1 MAARRATEWYRFVLE
16 ELNGLG
22 TMLRFD
28 AEQGGGRGAEITL
41 RARSVV
47 ETLAWDPP
55 AAVAQAWSFVE
66 TDLDDLLDAWGPHLV
81 LGALG
86 ADPARLEAW
95 ARTLPPEAREGL
107 PGDAAP

>member
-1 MAARRATEWYRFVLE
+1 MAARRAAEWYRFVLE

-28 AEQGGGRGAEITL
+28 AEQGGGRGAEIAL
-41 RARSVV
+41 RARSVI

-55 AAVAQAWSFVE
+55 AAIAQTWSFVE
-66 TDLDDLLDAWGPHLV
+66 TKLDDVLDAWGPHLV

-95 ARTLPPEAREGL
+95 ARTLPPEARAGL
-107 PGDAAP
+107 PGPARH